1 MKIEILDKLDNGTH
15 KWFLGKTSLWDYLCA
30 VTKESFEFDIQ
41 RGVVKNKYLDTILSS
56 IQRKEPIPPL
66 TLTTDSAK
74 EEGCTLS
81 FDDGTFGILDGL
93 QRTYR
98 LWAYKQIADLSTPTT
113 DIFGEQTYDISNI
126 ISQIKE
132 SEILIPGVISVKQ
145 IKDLLDIRND
155 VNVSN
160 IKHIYESFNIYI
172 YLWSGLD
179 ENEIVKKMLI
189 LNAGQRKV
197 SISHQYELMFLRIF
211 SKNEIPEKIKLVR
224 EKDSE
229 YGIVKNGNRVVGQ
242 FIFSSVVIGLQSL
255 INGKPMRLSPEY
267 LEDDYISEDITM
279 KFFNQPFLNEYL
291 NQLYKLDSMLSSYND
306 EYKRWLVKDTT
317 ISGIM
322 GAIGFMVK
330 SDSMDYLT
338 EFTANIS
345 KLHVALQKYNYFAL
359 RGFYNEYDN
368 LSSSKINIGDKVRDA
383 IYEYT
388 KAILS
393 KSPITWNVAFN
404 SKKEA

>member
-1 MKIEILDKLDNGTH
+1 MKIEILDKLDNKTH

-30 VTKESFEFDIQ
+30 VTKKSFEFDIQ

-56 IQRKEPIPPL
+56 IERMEPIPPL
-66 TLTTDSAK
+66 TLTTDNV
-74 EEGCTLS
+74 EENGHTLS
-81 FDDGTFGILDGL
+81 FNDETFGILDGL

-98 LWAYKQIADLSTPTT
+98 LWAYKQIADLSSPTT
-113 DIFGEQTYDISNI
+113 DLFGKEIYDIYKI

-132 SEILIPGVISVKQ
+132 RDILIPGVISVKQ
-145 IKDLLDIRND
+145 IKDLLDIRNEI
-155 VNVSN
+155 NVSN
-160 IKHIYESFNIYI
+160 IKSIYESFNVYI
-172 YLWSGLD
+172 YLWSGLNED
-179 ENEIVKKMLI
+179 EIVKKMLI

-211 SKNEIPEKIKLVR
+211 SKNGIPDKIKLVR

-229 YGIVKNGNRVVGQ
+229 YGIVRNGNRVVGQ

-279 KFFNQPFLNEYL
+279 IFFNQPFLNEYL
-291 NQLYKLDSMLSSYND
+291 NQLYKLDSMLSSYNED
-306 EYKRWLVKDTT
+306 YKRWLVKDTT

-322 GAIGFMVK
+322 GAVGFMVK
-330 SDSMDYLT
+330 PDTRDYLT
-338 EFTANIS
+338 EFTDKIS
-345 KLHVALQKYNYFAL
+345 KLHIVLKKHKYFKL
-359 RGFYNEYDN
+359 KEFYNEYDN

-393 KSPITWNVAFN
+393 NSPITWTVAFN

>member
-1 MKIEILDKLDNGTH
+1 MKIEILDKLENGTH

-56 IQRKEPIPPL
+56 IYQKEPIPPL
-66 TLTTDSAK
+66 TLTTDSV
-74 EEGCTLS
+74 EEDDKTLS

-98 LWAYKQIADLSTPTT
+98 LWAYKQIADLSPQNT
-113 DIFGEQTYDISNI
+113 DLFGKQTYDIPHI

-132 SEILIPGVISVKQ
+132 KEILIPGVISIKQ
-145 IKDLLDIRND
+145 IRDILDVKND

-160 IKHIYESFNIYI
+160 IRSIYESFNIYI

-179 ENEIVKKMLI
+179 EEEIVKKMLI

-211 SKNEIPEKIKLVR
+211 SKETIPENIKLVR
-224 EKDSE
+224 EKDSS
-229 YGIVKNGNRVVGQ
+229 YGTVKNGSREIGQ

-255 INGKPMRLSPEY
+255 IHGKPIRLSPEY
-267 LEDDYISEDITM
+267 LEDDYVSEDVTM
-279 KFFNQPFLNEYL
+279 SFFNQSFLKVYL
-291 NQLYKLDSMLSSYND
+291 NKIYQLDKILSDYNK
-306 EYKRWLVKDTT
+306 EYIKWFVKDTT

-322 GAIGFMVK
+322 GAIGYHAQF
-330 SDSMDYLT
+330 DSSNSLE
-338 EFTANIS
+338 EFTA
-345 KLHVALQKYNYFAL
+345 KFTHLHEILKKQDYFDL
-359 RGFYNEYDN
+359 DSFYKEYGN
-368 LSSSKINIGDKVRDA
+368 LSSTKINIGDKVRDA

-393 KSPITWNVAFN
+393 SSPTTWNAAFN
-404 SKKEA
+404 SKKEV

>member
-172 YLWSGLD
+172 
-179 ENEIVKKMLI
+179 
-189 LNAGQRKV
+189 
-197 SISHQYELMFLRIF
+197 
-211 SKNEIPEKIKLVR
+211 
-224 EKDSE
+224 
-229 YGIVKNGNRVVGQ
+229 
-242 FIFSSVVIGLQSL
+242 
-255 INGKPMRLSPEY
+255 
-267 LEDDYISEDITM
+267 
-279 KFFNQPFLNEYL
+279 
-291 NQLYKLDSMLSSYND
+291 
-306 EYKRWLVKDTT
+306 
-317 ISGIM
+317 
-322 GAIGFMVK
+322 FM
-330 SDSMDYLT
+330 
-338 EFTANIS
+338 
-345 KLHVALQKYNYFAL
+345 
-359 RGFYNEYDN
+359 
-368 LSSSKINIGDKVRDA
+368 
-383 IYEYT
+383 
-388 KAILS
+388 
-393 KSPITWNVAFN
+393 
-404 SKKEA
+404 